1 MRSLRLAEHCVVTP
15 TSDRTIPRAGDAP
28 RVTGEDASAMAFAA
42 VLRIEPAPPGTD
54 DVLREHAGEEASHDI
69 DGLTATF
76 SSAAAALA
84 CAAALAGEGAE
95 RIGIDAGEDA
105 FDATLVATR
114 LCEAARTGQVL
125 VSETVRLLAGR
136 QTPAAIRPAGALRLR
151 GVTAPVGIAELLPG
165 EAPLTVPAR
174 DAPIRV
180 VIADDQALLRAGFR
194 VIVEAEPD
202 MTVVGE
208 AGDGRVAVDVVRRLR
223 PDVVLMDIRMPELD
237 GLRAAEA
244 ILGDPDGACAVLM
257 LTTFD
262 TREYVYDALRMGASG
277 FLLKDA
283 PAARLLDAIRVAAA
297 GDALLEPSI
306 TRQLIEQFA
315 RVAAPPGDGPPD
327 AVAALTAREL
337 EVLRLLA
344 RGMSNAE
351 IAAELV
357 LGEETI
363 KTHVGRI
370 LSKLG
375 LRDRVQ
381 AVVLAYETG
390 LARSHGM

>member
-1 MRSLRLAEHCVVTP
+1 
-15 TSDRTIPRAGDAP
+15 
-28 RVTGEDASAMAFAA
+28 MAFAA
-42 VLRIEPAPPGTD
+42 VLRVEPAPADLEGAD
-54 DVLREHAGEEASHDI
+54 EVARDI

-76 SSAAAALA
+76 ASASAALA
-84 CAAALAGEGAE
+84 CAIGLARDGAE
-95 RIGIDAGEDA
+95 RLGVDAGEDPVE
-105 FDATLVATR
+105 ATLVATR
-114 LCEAARTGQVL
+114 LCEAAAPGQLL

-136 QTPAAIRPAGALRLR
+136 GALGRAPVTLRAAGALRLR
-151 GVTAPVGIAELLPG
+151 GVAEPVGIAEVLPA
-165 EAPLTVPAR
+165 EAPPPAPR
-174 DAPIRV
+174 DTPIRV
-180 VIADDQALLRAGFR
+180 AIADDQALLRAGFR

-208 AGDGRVAVDVVRRLR
+208 AGDGHVAVDVVRRLR

-244 ILGDPDGACAVLM
+244 ILGDGDLPTAVIM

-262 TREYVYDALRMGASG
+262 SREYVYDALRMGASG

-306 TRQLIEQFA
+306 TRALIEQFA
-315 RVAAPPGDGPPD
+315 HVAAPADGPPE
-327 AVAALTAREL
+327 ALAGLTAREL
-337 EVLRLLA
+337 EVLRLMA
-344 RGMSNAE
+344 RGLSNAE
-351 IAAELV
+351 IAAELI
-357 LGEETI
+357 LGEQTV
-363 KTHVGRI
+363 KTHVGRV
-370 LSKLG
+370 LGKLG

-390 LARSHGM
+390 LARRR

>member
-1 MRSLRLAEHCVVTP
+1 MPFV
-15 TSDRTIPRAGDAP
+15 
-28 RVTGEDASAMAFAA
+28 A
-42 VLRIEPAPPGTD
+42 VLRVEPSPSEAA
-54 DVLREHAGEEASHDI
+54 DVLRAHGGAEATRDI
-69 DGLTATF
+69 DGMTATF
-76 SSAAAALA
+76 DRATDAVA
-84 CAAALAGEGAE
+84 CAAALAAAGAE
-95 RIGIDAGEDA
+95 RIGLDAGEDA

-114 LCEAARTGQVL
+114 LCEAARPGQAL
-125 VSETVRLLAGR
+125 VSETVRLVAGR
-136 QTPAAIRPAGALRLR
+136 TAPAAIRPAGALRLR
-151 GVTAPVGIAELLPG
+151 GVADAVGVAELLAA
-165 EAPLTVPAR
+165 EAPAPAPGR
-174 DAPIRV
+174 TAPIKV

-194 VIVEAEPD
+194 VIVDTEPD
-202 MTVVGE
+202 MSVVGE
-208 AGDGRVAVDVVRRLR
+208 AGDGRVAVDVVRRTR

-244 ILGDPDGACAVLM
+244 ILGDSELTTAVLV

-262 TREYVYDALRMGASG
+262 KREYVYDALRMGASG

-306 TRQLIEQFA
+306 TRRLIEQFA
-315 RVAAPPGDGPPD
+315 RVAAPPSDGLPP
-327 AVAALTAREL
+327 AVAALTPREL

-344 RGMSNAE
+344 RGLSNAE

-357 LGEETI
+357 LGEETV
-363 KTHVGRI
+363 KTHVARI
-370 LSKLG
+370 LGKLG

-390 LARSHGM
+390 LAGRGM

>member
-1 MRSLRLAEHCVVTP
+1 
-15 TSDRTIPRAGDAP
+15 
-28 RVTGEDASAMAFAA
+28 
-42 VLRIEPAPPGTD
+42 
-54 DVLREHAGEEASHDI
+54 
-69 DGLTATF
+69 
-76 SSAAAALA
+76 
-84 CAAALAGEGAE
+84 
-95 RIGIDAGEDA
+95 
-105 FDATLVATR
+105 
-114 LCEAARTGQVL
+114 
-125 VSETVRLLAGR
+125 
-136 QTPAAIRPAGALRLR
+136 
-151 GVTAPVGIAELLPG
+151 
-165 EAPLTVPAR
+165 
-174 DAPIRV
+174 
-180 VIADDQALLRAGFR
+180 
-194 VIVEAEPD
+194 

-244 ILGDPDGACAVLM
+244 ILGDDDLATAVIM

-262 TREYVYDALRMGASG
+262 RREYVYDALRMGASG

-306 TRQLIEQFA
+306 TRALIEQFA
-315 RVAAPPGDGPPD
+315 HVAAPAGDGPPE

-337 EVLRLLA
+337 EVLRLVA
-344 RGMSNAE
+344 RGLSNAE

-357 LGEETI
+357 LGEQTV
-363 KTHVGRI
+363 KTHVGRM
-370 LSKLG
+370 LGKLG

-390 LARSHGM
+390 LARPRLAAAAPAGMTGGTQHGRRGFMELSSRKIYFFGALGGLLFGYDTGVISGAILFIKEDFDLSPFMEGAVVASLLLGAMLGAGLAGPLSDRLGPQEAHRRRGRDLHGRRAARRARADHRRAARGAVHPRHRRRLLGARRAALPVRGRADGDPRRDLLAEPAHDRRRHPRSPSS

>member
-1 MRSLRLAEHCVVTP
+1 
-15 TSDRTIPRAGDAP
+15 
-28 RVTGEDASAMAFAA
+28 MAFAA
-42 VLRIEPAPPGTD
+42 VLRVEPAPPEVAG
-54 DVLREHAGEEASHDI
+54 VLHGHGGEEASRDI

-76 SSAAAALA
+76 AGAAAALA
-84 CAAALAGEGAE
+84 CAVDLSRAGAE
-95 RIGIDAGEDA
+95 RVGIDAGEDP

-114 LCEAARTGQVL
+114 LCEAAQPGQVL
-125 VSETVRLLAGR
+125 ASETVRLLARGH
-136 QTPAAIRPAGALRLR
+136 AVAVIRPAGALRLR
-151 GVTAPVGIAELLPG
+151 GVAEPVGIAEVLG
-165 EAPLTVPAR
+165 EGAPVPAPAR
-174 DAPIRV
+174 EAPIRV

-194 VIVEAEPD
+194 VIVETEPD

-223 PDVVLMDIRMPELD
+223 PDVVLLDIRMPELD

-244 ILGDPDGACAVLM
+244 ILGDAGLPTAVLM

-315 RVAAPPGDGPPD
+315 RVAAPAGDGIPE
-327 AVAALTAREL
+327 AVGTLTTREL

-357 LGEETI
+357 LGEETV

-370 LSKLG
+370 LAKLG

-390 LARSHGM
+390 LAGR

>member
-1 MRSLRLAEHCVVTP
+1 
-15 TSDRTIPRAGDAP
+15 
-28 RVTGEDASAMAFAA
+28 MAFSA
-42 VLRIEPAPPGTD
+42 VVRVEPAPAELHGAAE
-54 DVLREHAGEEASHDI
+54 VARDI

-76 SSAAAALA
+76 ASAADALA
-84 CAAALAGEGAE
+84 CAIGLSRAGAE
-95 RIGIDAGEDA
+95 RIGVDAGEDA
-105 FDATLVATR
+105 LEASLVATR
-114 LCEAARTGQVL
+114 LCEAAGSGQLL

-136 QTPAAIRPAGALRLR
+136 GAAATLRPAGALRLR
-151 GVTAPVGIAELLPG
+151 GVAEPVGIAEVLPA
-165 EAPLTVPAR
+165 EAPPPEPR
-174 DAPIRV
+174 GAPIRV
-180 VIADDQALLRAGFR
+180 AIADDQALLRAGFR

-208 AGDGRVAVDVVRRLR
+208 AGDGHIAVDVVRRLR

-244 ILGDPDGACAVLM
+244 ILRDGDLPTAVIM

-262 TREYVYDALRMGASG
+262 SREYVYDALRMGASG

-306 TRQLIEQFA
+306 TRALIEQFA
-315 RVAAPPGDGPPD
+315 HVAAPAAGPPE
-327 AVAALTAREL
+327 ALAALTAREL
-337 EVLRLLA
+337 EVLRLIA
-344 RGMSNAE
+344 RGLSNAE

-357 LGEETI
+357 LGEQTV
-363 KTHVGRI
+363 KTHVGRV
-370 LSKLG
+370 LGKLG

-390 LARSHGM
+390 LAHRR

>member
-1 MRSLRLAEHCVVTP
+1 MLP
-15 TSDRTIPRAGDAP
+15 
-28 RVTGEDASAMAFAA
+28 AMAFAA
-42 VLRIEPAPPGTD
+42 VLRVEPAPAEA
-54 DVLREHAGEEASHDI
+54 VALLRAYTGEQASRDI

-76 SSAAAALA
+76 AGAAAALD
-84 CAAALAGEGAE
+84 CAIALARAGAE
-95 RIGIDAGEDA
+95 RVGLDAGEEL

-114 LCEAARTGQVL
+114 LCEAAEPGQVL
-125 VSETVRLLAGR
+125 VSETVRLIAGR
-136 QTPAAIRPAGALRLR
+136 HAAAAIRPAGALRLR
-151 GVTAPVGIAELLPG
+151 GVGQPVGVAEVLVAETPPPDPG
-165 EAPLTVPAR
+165 RA
-174 DAPIRV
+174 APITV
-180 VIADDQALLRAGFR
+180 GIADDQALVRAGFR

-208 AGDGRVAVDVVRRLR
+208 AGDGRIALDIVRRLR
-223 PDVVLMDIRMPELD
+223 PAVMLMDIRMPELD

-244 ILGDPDGACAVLM
+244 ILGDPELATAVLM
-257 LTTFD
+257 LTTFG

-306 TRQLIEQFA
+306 TRDLIAQFA
-315 RVAAPPGDGPPD
+315 RVAAPPADGVPD

-337 EVLRLLA
+337 EVLRLIA
-344 RGMSNAE
+344 RGLSNAE

-357 LGEETI
+357 LGEQTV
-363 KTHVGRI
+363 KTHVGRV
-370 LSKLG
+370 LAKLG

-381 AVVLAYETG
+381 AVILAYETG
-390 LARSHGM
+390 LAGRM

>member
-1 MRSLRLAEHCVVTP
+1 MP
-15 TSDRTIPRAGDAP
+15 
-28 RVTGEDASAMAFAA
+28 FAA
-42 VLRIEPAPPGTD
+42 VLRVEPAPSDLQG
-54 DVLREHAGEEASHDI
+54 AEEVARDI

-76 SSAAAALA
+76 PSAAAALT
-84 CAAALAGEGAE
+84 CAIGMARAGAE
-95 RIGIDAGEDA
+95 RVGVDAGEDA
-105 FDATLVATR
+105 FEATLVATR
-114 LCEAARTGQVL
+114 LCEAAATGQIL

-136 QTPAAIRPAGALRLR
+136 GASATLRPAGALRLR
-151 GVTAPVGIAELLPG
+151 GVAEPVGIAEVLAA
-165 EAPLTVPAR
+165 EAPPPSPR

-194 VIVEAEPD
+194 VIVETEPD

-244 ILGDPDGACAVLM
+244 ILNDPDAACAVLM

-306 TRQLIEQFA
+306 TRRLIEQFA

-327 AVAALTAREL
+327 AVASLTAREL

-357 LGEETI
+357 LGEETV

-381 AVVLAYETG
+381 AVVLAYESG
-390 LARSHGM
+390 LARRSGM

>member
-1 MRSLRLAEHCVVTP
+1 
-15 TSDRTIPRAGDAP
+15 
-28 RVTGEDASAMAFAA
+28 MAFAA
-42 VLRIEPAPPGTD
+42 VLRVEPAPEGVAD
-54 DVLREHAGEEASHDI
+54 ALAAHGGLEASRDI

-76 SSAAAALA
+76 TSATDAVA
-84 CAAALAGEGAE
+84 CAVDLARGGAE
-95 RIGIDAGEDA
+95 RIGLDAGEHD

-114 LCEAARTGQVL
+114 LCESAGQGQVL
-125 VSETVRLLAGR
+125 ASETVRLLAAPGA
-136 QTPAAIRPAGALRLR
+136 PAPMRAAGALRLR
-151 GVTAPVGIAELLPG
+151 GVGQAVGIAEILHGESPPAAPG
-165 EAPLTVPAR
+165 RA
-174 DAPIRV
+174 APITV
-180 VIADDQALLRAGFR
+180 AIADDQSLLRAGFR
-194 VIVEAEPD
+194 VIVESEPD

-208 AGDGRVAVDVVRRLR
+208 AGDGHVAVDVVRRLR

-244 ILGDPDGACAVLM
+244 ILGDPALPTAVLM

-262 TREYVYDALRMGASG
+262 TREYVYDALRLGASG

-306 TRQLIEQFA
+306 TRRLIEQFA
-315 RVAAPPGDGPPD
+315 RVAAPDGDDPPE
-327 AVAALTAREL
+327 AVASLTAREL

-344 RGMSNAE
+344 RGLSNAE
-351 IAAELV
+351 IATELV
-357 LGEETI
+357 LGEQTV

-370 LSKLG
+370 LAKLG

-390 LARSHGM
+390 LAGR

>member
-1 MRSLRLAEHCVVTP
+1 
-15 TSDRTIPRAGDAP
+15 
-28 RVTGEDASAMAFAA
+28 MAFAA
-42 VLRIEPAPPGTD
+42 VLRVEPAPAD
-54 DVLREHAGEEASHDI
+54 AAELVREHAGEEASRDI

-76 SSAAAALA
+76 GAAADALTCAVALA
-84 CAAALAGEGAE
+84 RVGAE
-95 RIGIDAGEDA
+95 RIGVDAGEDA

-114 LCEAARTGQVL
+114 LCETAHAGQTL

-136 QTPAAIRPAGALRLR
+136 RAGAATRPAGALRLR
-151 GVTAPVGIAELLPG
+151 GVAEPVGVAEVLAD
-165 EAPLTVPAR
+165 EAPPPLVSRA
-174 DAPIRV
+174 APITV
-180 VIADDQALLRAGFR
+180 AIADDQALLRAGFR
-194 VIVEAEPD
+194 VIVDTEPD

-208 AGDGRVAVDVVRRLR
+208 AGDGHVAVDVVRRLR
-223 PDVVLMDIRMPELD
+223 PDVVLMDIRMPALD

-244 ILGDPDGACAVLM
+244 ILGDPALQTAVLM

-306 TRQLIEQFA
+306 TRRLIAQFA
-315 RVAAPPGDGPPD
+315 RVAAPAEDGSVPE
-327 AVAALTAREL
+327 AVSALTAREL

-344 RGMSNAE
+344 RGLSNAE
-351 IAAELV
+351 IAGELI
-357 LGEETI
+357 LGEETV

-390 LARSHGM
+390 FAGRG

>member
-1 MRSLRLAEHCVVTP
+1 
-15 TSDRTIPRAGDAP
+15 
-28 RVTGEDASAMAFAA
+28 MALVA
-42 VLRIEPAPPGTD
+42 VLRVEPAPSG
-54 DVLREHAGEEASHDI
+54 AGALLGDHGGVQDARDS

-76 SSAAAALA
+76 PSASDALAAAVELA
-84 CAAALAGEGAE
+84 REGAA
-95 RIGIDAGEDA
+95 RVAVDAGEEH
-105 FDATLVATR
+105 FEATRLATR
-114 LCEAARTGQVL
+114 LCEAARPGQVL
-125 VSETVRLLAGR
+125 VTETVRLLAGR
-136 QTPAAIRPAGALRLR
+136 HATVAIRPAGALRLR
-151 GVTAPVGIAELLPG
+151 GVADAVAIAEVLPA
-165 EAPLTVPAR
+165 EAPPAAPAR
-174 DAPIRV
+174 TALITV
-180 VIADDQALLRAGFR
+180 AIADDQALLRAGFR

-208 AGDGRVAVDVVRRLR
+208 AGDGRVALDVVRRLR

-244 ILGDPDGACAVLM
+244 ILADPGLPTAVLV

-306 TRQLIEQFA
+306 TRRLIEQFA
-315 RVAAPPGDGPPD
+315 RVAAPAGDRVPD
-327 AVAALTAREL
+327 AVAALTTREL

-351 IAAELV
+351 IAGELV
-357 LGEETI
+357 LGEETVR
-363 KTHVGRI
+363 THVGRI
-370 LSKLG
+370 LGKLG

-390 LARSHGM
+390 LVSRM